1 MYHAASLSA
10 ILTPLSA
17 QPRLMLWHCKHVSC
31 IREGAAAAIVTLSA
45 AHVPGGSVCR
55 HKQGLH
61 TLSVY
66 LKQPPEPS

>member
-31 IREGAAAAIVTLSA
+31 ILEAAAAAIVTLSA
-45 AHVPGGSVCR
+45 AHVPRGSFCR
-55 HKQGLH
+55 HKKRLH